1 MSACFDALYLAKPA
15 MYTDYDTWVSFQS
28 ILLLGA
34 EVGLVALAGGVVCYV
49 LNKVVTRTQEGKYKI
64 MMLGIRLEYLAFLFF
79 FVWNLQRSAEALG
92 LPELPL
98 WATGGFALFI
108 AAVYWSKDR
117 RMVAHATLAK
127 AQM

>member
-1 MSACFDALYLAKPA
+1 M
-15 MYTDYDTWVSFQS
+15 
-28 ILLLGA
+28 
-34 EVGLVALAGGVVCYV
+34 GLVALAGGVVCYV

-108 AAVYWSKDR
+108 AAVYWCKDR